1 MNKKIAVLLLS
12 LSAIVSSLAVA
23 ETETIRMGTEGA
35 YAPFNY
41 LNNKGEL
48 EGFDIDIGN
57 ALCAEMQVKCVW
69 VTADWDGMIPALM
82 SKKFDTIVASM
93 SITDERKQ
101 KIDFTKKYYTS
112 PVKFARPKGSKFEI
126 TEAGLKDKVIG
137 VQGGTVTENFVRAK
151 FGKVADIKTYGQQ
164 DEANLDFVSGRV
176 DLIAADS
183 FVLYDFLASEDGQF
197 AEAVG
202 PNFDDP
208 KYLGEGIGIGVRKG
222 DDALKEKLN
231 KAIAAIR
238 ENGVYQK
245 INEKYFSFDVY
256 GAE

>member
-1 MNKKIAVLLLS
+1 MKFATRLML
-12 LSAIVSSLAVA
+12 AILASVSVFVQA
-23 ETETIRMGTEGA
+23 ETIKMGTEGA
-35 YAPFNY
+35 YAPFNSV
-41 LNNKGEL
+41 NKDGKL

-57 ALCAEMQVKCVW
+57 ALCAEMKVECEW
-69 VTADWDGMIPALM
+69 VTADWDGIIPALM

-101 KIDFTKKYYTS
+101 KIDFTQKYYTS
-112 PVKFARPKGSKFEI
+112 PVKFAAPKDANVDISVD
-126 TEAGLKDKVIG
+126 GLKGKVIG
-137 VQGGTVTENFVRAK
+137 VQGSTVTENFVK
-151 FGKVADIKTYGQQ
+151 GMFGEVAEIKAYGAQ

-183 FVLYDFLASEDGQF
+183 FVLYDFLATKDGDF

-202 PNFDDP
+202 PDFDDP

-222 DDALKEKLN
+222 DDALKDRLN
-231 KAIAAIR
+231 KAIKAIR
-238 ENGVYQK
+238 ANGTYK
-245 INEKYFSFDVY
+245 AINDKYFAFDVY

>member
-1 MNKKIAVLLLS
+1 MNKMSVFLISLFTTLSFQVL
-12 LSAIVSSLAVA
+12 A
-23 ETETIRMGTEGA
+23 ETETLRMGTEGA
-35 YAPFNY
+35 YAPFNS

-48 EGFDIDIGN
+48 VGFDIDIGN
-57 ALCAEMQVKCVW
+57 ALCAEMQVNCEW

-112 PVKFARPKGSKFEI
+112 PVKFARPKGSTFDI
-126 TEAGLKDKVIG
+126 SEAGLKGKVIG
-137 VQGGTVTENFVRAK
+137 VQGGTVTENFVKGK
-151 FGKVADIKTYGQQ
+151 FGKVADIKSYGQQ

-183 FVLYDFLASEDGQF
+183 FVLYDFLGSEDGAF

-202 PNFDDP
+202 PDFDDP
-208 KYLGEGIGIGVRKG
+208 KYLGEGIGIGIRKG
-222 DDALKEKLN
+222 EDSLKEKLN

-238 ENGVYQK
+238 ANGVYQK

-256 GAE
+256 GSE

>member
-1 MNKKIAVLLLS
+1 MKFATRLML
-12 LSAIVSSLAVA
+12 AILASVSMFAQA
-23 ETETIRMGTEGA
+23 ETIKMGTEGA
-35 YAPFNY
+35 YAPFNSV
-41 LNNKGEL
+41 NKDGKL

-57 ALCAEMQVKCVW
+57 ALCAEMKVECEW
-69 VTADWDGMIPALM
+69 VTADWDGIIPALM

-101 KIDFTKKYYTS
+101 KIDFTQKYYTS
-112 PVKFARPKGSKFEI
+112 PVKFAAPKDAKVDISVD
-126 TEAGLKDKVIG
+126 GLKGKIIG
-137 VQGGTVTENFVRAK
+137 VQGSTVTENFVK
-151 FGKVADIKTYGQQ
+151 GMFGEVAEIKAYGAQ

-183 FVLYDFLASEDGQF
+183 FVLYDFLATKDGDF

-202 PNFDDP
+202 PDFDDP

-222 DDALKEKLN
+222 DDALKDRLN
-231 KAIAAIR
+231 KAIKAIR
-238 ENGVYQK
+238 ANGTYK
-245 INEKYFSFDVY
+245 AINDKYFAFDVY

>member
-1 MNKKIAVLLLS
+1 MKIMMSLLLLGLSSMIAVQAL
-12 LSAIVSSLAVA
+12 A

-35 YAPFNY
+35 YAPFNF

-48 EGFDIDIGN
+48 AGFDIDIGN
-57 ALCAEMQVKCVW
+57 ALCAEMKVKCEW

-82 SKKFDTIVASM
+82 SKKFDTIIASM

-112 PVKFARPKGSKFEI
+112 PVKFARPKGAKFEI
-126 TEAGLKDKVIG
+126 SEAGLKGKVIG
-137 VQGGTVTENFVRAK
+137 VQGGTVTENFVK
-151 FGKVADIKTYGQQ
+151 GMFGTVAEIKAYGQQ

-183 FVLYDFLASEDGQF
+183 FVLYDFLASKDGSF

-202 PNFDDP
+202 PDFDDP
-208 KYLGEGIGIGVRKG
+208 KYLGEGIGIGIRKG
-222 DDALKEKLN
+222 EEALKERLN
-231 KAIAAIR
+231 KAISAIR
-238 ENGVYQK
+238 VNGVYQK
-245 INEKYFSFDVY
+245 INEKYFAFDVY